1 MSYTQRVYHGEPFKG
16 RGSFNWFFNPG
27 IVHSDSVVV
36 ITASEYQPEVV
47 PPTTRMSASALRV
60 TRTSGFPISVLTG
73 KGHPTSACSTPSTS
87 TFSIRCSWLSTSP
100 CSIRRESRPS
110 TSNSEGR
117 LSLATLMRWL
127 RSSSCKN
134 RIYRVFRG
142 SAVAYA
148 PWHCCATWPTRARVP
163 KWTIEGTRMS
173 IELQLRAAA
182 LAAITSHNVRMRLRS
197 TCPPLISGF
206 SIDHLEV
213 AADAS
218 VEQAAS
224 SVQVHVPVDVFV
236 VADAALFAAVND
248 VPDGATKSAA
258 RITLVF
264 ELQVTLSEFETPEA
278 SRRPAGPDPHPRQ
291 TRPQGIRP
299 VARSEGRTGRAE
311 HPGDPSP
318 RVPGSHGSA
327 RLARRHVAEDGR
339 RRARRRRVAARFGVA
354 GAPRSR
360 LFPGQEWGLF
370 LDSAAV
376 EQLVRSKVEPPVKK
390 SLPEASVGARYT
402 SVGTVPQV
410 DVDVG
415 ASLAYTILKANFTA
429 RLRCDFSLLPG
440 SAPVLRTTVVWSVKV
455 SLPDPLLLPFFLQGT
470 IEHIAEG
477 YAEDAIDPAQF
488 GGTPTGAH
496 TFVMDTAAP
505 LLPLLGITLR
515 YDSALGSPTG
525 MTIGGAVVIPGLF
538 EPPFA
543 MTVSGLSGPTR
554 IQLCSKRARTGSG
567 APSSQ
572 PPTIENT
579 TSFGQLDLTGCGV
592 FCGAECRTPG
602 PYFQQYL
609 SYPAAGSA
617 PETASVRASIPYTV
631 ASAMTQPLTM
641 VVRSSRGV
649 RFVDFGLP
657 PKAVTDASD
666 RLLNARDY
674 YIPDCPAIVPLEHG
688 RFGMGW
694 GAHGE
699 VFKPPPLE
707 DPSWSAFLHDGGG
720 LVIQLVRVAGLDA
733 GELLRLRSATH
744 ALDVTAGSDGGA
756 VVPVMLPLLAAVQP
770 ALLVRADGRSLKG
783 HVAVSSAV
791 FERRF
796 TLPGSLRSGPTR
808 TRSGNTLITTKAAD
822 GDVVHTVTALG
833 AVSRSATRAEAGE
846 LNPQPLPPVE
856 VRDRE
861 LAERAGIHGV
871 DRIIAVP
878 GFAAAGAAVAI
889 MSDATKLLLDVN
901 PDGTM
906 RISGTFSGPIGE
918 LALAGD
924 WAAVAAPGEVALF
937 RVSAAE
943 PPDPAADSG
952 QFSQVEDWRQ
962 P

>member
-1 MSYTQRVYHGEPFKG
+1 
-16 RGSFNWFFNPG
+16 
-27 IVHSDSVVV
+27 
-36 ITASEYQPEVV
+36 
-47 PPTTRMSASALRV
+47 
-60 TRTSGFPISVLTG
+60 
-73 KGHPTSACSTPSTS
+73 
-87 TFSIRCSWLSTSP
+87 
-100 CSIRRESRPS
+100 
-110 TSNSEGR
+110 
-117 LSLATLMRWL
+117 
-127 RSSSCKN
+127 
-134 RIYRVFRG
+134 
-142 SAVAYA
+142 
-148 PWHCCATWPTRARVP
+148 
-163 KWTIEGTRMS
+163 MS

-182 LAAITSHNVRMRLRS
+182 LAAITSHNVRMKLRS
-197 TCPPLISGF
+197 TCPPPLVPGF

-218 VEQAAS
+218 VEATAS

-248 VPDGATKSAA
+248 VPDGATTPAA
-258 RITLVF
+258 QIALVF
-264 ELQVTLSEFETPEA
+264 ALQVTLSEFKT
-278 SRRPAGPDPHPRQ
+278 PAGESATRTVLTLTPD
-291 TRPQGIRP
+291 RPDLTAFAPLLGAQAAQVEQSIQ
-299 VARSEGRTGRAE
+299 AIL
-311 HPGDPSP
+311 PSA
-318 RVPGSHGSA
+318 SLDLTSQ
-327 RLARRHVAEDGR
+327 LALLGVTSLRKADVVLADGV
-339 RRARRRRVAARFGVA
+339 VAARFGAA

-390 SLPEASVGARYT
+390 ILPEASVGARYT

-415 ASLAYTILKANFTA
+415 ASLAHTILKADITA
-429 RLRCDFSLLPG
+429 HLRCDFSLLPG
-440 SAPVLRTTVVWSVKV
+440 PAPVLRVTVGWSVNV
-455 SLPDPLLLPFFLQGT
+455 SFPNPILLPFLQVA
-470 IEHIAEG
+470 IEQIATG
-477 YAEDAIDPAQF
+477 YAEDLIDPAQF
-488 GGTPTGAH
+488 GGTPTGPH
-496 TFVMDTAAP
+496 TFVMDIAAP

-515 YDSALGSPTG
+515 DDSALGSPAG

-592 FCGAECRTPG
+592 LCGAECRTPEK
-602 PYFQQYL
+602 FQQYL
-609 SYPAAGSA
+609 SYPATGSA
-617 PETASVRASIPYTV
+617 PETASVRASIPYTA
-631 ASAMTQPLTM
+631 ASTMTQPLTM
-641 VVRSSRGV
+641 IVRSSRGV

-657 PKAVTDASD
+657 PEAVTDASG
-666 RLLNARDY
+666 RLLNAHDY
-674 YIPDCPAIVPLEHG
+674 YIPDCLAIVPLEHG

-720 LVIQLVRVAGLDA
+720 LVVQLVRVAGLDA

-744 ALDVTAGSDGGA
+744 TLDVTADSDGVA

-770 ALLVRADGRSLKG
+770 ALLVRADGRSLEG

-808 TRSGNTLITTKAAD
+808 TRSGNTLITTEAAD

-833 AVSRSATRAEAGE
+833 AVSRSAARAEAAE

-856 VRDRE
+856 VRERDRE
-861 LAERAGIHGV
+861 LAERAGIYGV

-901 PDGTM
+901 RDGTM

-924 WAAVAAPGEVALF
+924 WAAVAEPGEVALF

-943 PPDPAADSG
+943 PPDTAACSG
-952 QFSQVEDWRQ
+952 QFS
-962 P
+962 PG

>member
-1 MSYTQRVYHGEPFKG
+1 
-16 RGSFNWFFNPG
+16 
-27 IVHSDSVVV
+27 
-36 ITASEYQPEVV
+36 
-47 PPTTRMSASALRV
+47 
-60 TRTSGFPISVLTG
+60 
-73 KGHPTSACSTPSTS
+73 
-87 TFSIRCSWLSTSP
+87 
-100 CSIRRESRPS
+100 
-110 TSNSEGR
+110 
-117 LSLATLMRWL
+117 
-127 RSSSCKN
+127 
-134 RIYRVFRG
+134 
-142 SAVAYA
+142 
-148 PWHCCATWPTRARVP
+148 
-163 KWTIEGTRMS
+163 MS
-173 IELQLRAAA
+173 IELQLRAAT
-182 LAAITSHNVRMRLRS
+182 LAAITSHNVRLRLRS
-197 TCPPLISGF
+197 TCPPPLPGF

-213 AADAS
+213 VADAS
-218 VEQAAS
+218 VEQVAS

-248 VPDGATKSAA
+248 VPDGATKPAA

-264 ELQVTLSEFETPEA
+264 ELQVTLSEFETSAGKSATRSVLTLTLDRPDLKAFAPLLGPQVERSIQAILPPVSLDLTPQLALLGVA
-278 SRRPAGPDPHPRQ
+278 SL
-291 TRPQGIRP
+291 
-299 VARSEGRTGRAE
+299 RTA
-311 HPGDPSP
+311 D
-318 RVPGSHGSA
+318 VV
-327 RLARRHVAEDGR
+327 LADGV
-339 RRARRRRVAARFGVA
+339 VAARFGVA
-354 GAPRSR
+354 GTPRSR
-360 LFPGQEWGLF
+360 LFPSQDWGLF

-376 EQLVRSKVEPPVKK
+376 EQLVRSNVEPPVKK
-390 SLPEASVGARYT
+390 SLPGASVSAHYT

-410 DVDVG
+410 DVVVG
-415 ASLAYTILKANFTA
+415 ASLTLAILKANITA

-440 SAPVLRTTVVWSVKV
+440 SAPVLRVTVGWSVEV
-455 SLPDPLLLPFFLQGT
+455 AFPGLLLPGFLQGT
-470 IEHIAEG
+470 IEQIAEG
-477 YAEDAIDPAQF
+477 FAEDVIDPARF

-496 TFVMDTAAP
+496 AFVMDIAAP

-515 YDSALGSPTG
+515 SDGALGSPAG

-538 EPPFA
+538 EPSFA

-554 IQLCSKRARTGSG
+554 VQLCSKRARTGSG

-592 FCGAECRTPG
+592 LCGAECETPG
-602 PYFQQYL
+602 AYFQQYL
-609 SYPAAGSA
+609 SYPATGSA
-617 PETASVRASIPYTV
+617 PETASVRASIPYAV
-631 ASAMTQPLTM
+631 ASTMTQPLTM

-657 PKAVTDASD
+657 PKAVTDASG
-666 RLLNARDY
+666 RLLNASDY
-674 YIPDCPAIVPLEHG
+674 YIPDCPALVPLEHG

-720 LVIQLVRVAGLDA
+720 LVVQLVRVTGLDA

-744 ALDVTAGSDGGA
+744 ALDVTAGRDGVA
-756 VVPVMLPLLAAVQP
+756 VVPVMLPLAAAVQP
-770 ALLVRADGRSLKG
+770 ALLIRADGRSLKG

-796 TLPGSLRSGPTR
+796 TLPGSLRSGPAR
-808 TRSGNTLITTKAAD
+808 SRSGNTLVTTEAVD

-833 AVSRSATRAEAGE
+833 AVSRSATRAEAVE

-856 VRDRE
+856 VRDRDRA

-889 MSDATKLLLDVN
+889 MNDATKLLLDVN
-901 PDGTM
+901 RDGTM

-918 LALAGD
+918 LASAGD
-924 WAAVAAPGEVALF
+924 WAVLAAAGEVALF

-943 PPDPAADSG
+943 PSDTAAVRASS
-952 QFSQVEDWRQ
+952 SQVEDY
-962 P
+962 PG

>member
-1 MSYTQRVYHGEPFKG
+1 
-16 RGSFNWFFNPG
+16 
-27 IVHSDSVVV
+27 
-36 ITASEYQPEVV
+36 
-47 PPTTRMSASALRV
+47 
-60 TRTSGFPISVLTG
+60 
-73 KGHPTSACSTPSTS
+73 
-87 TFSIRCSWLSTSP
+87 
-100 CSIRRESRPS
+100 
-110 TSNSEGR
+110 
-117 LSLATLMRWL
+117 
-127 RSSSCKN
+127 
-134 RIYRVFRG
+134 
-142 SAVAYA
+142 
-148 PWHCCATWPTRARVP
+148 
-163 KWTIEGTRMS
+163 MS

-182 LAAITSHNVRMRLRS
+182 LAAITSHNVRTRLRS

-264 ELQVTLSEFETPEA
+264 ELQVTLSEFETPA
-278 SRRPAGPDPHPRQ
+278 GKSATRSVLTLTLDRPDLKAFAPLLGPKVAQVEQSIQAILP
-291 TRPQGIRP
+291 P
-299 VARSEGRTGRAE
+299 VSLDLTAQLALLGVTSLRTA
-311 HPGDPSP
+311 D
-318 RVPGSHGSA
+318 VV
-327 RLARRHVAEDGR
+327 LADGV
-339 RRARRRRVAARFGVA
+339 VAARFGVA